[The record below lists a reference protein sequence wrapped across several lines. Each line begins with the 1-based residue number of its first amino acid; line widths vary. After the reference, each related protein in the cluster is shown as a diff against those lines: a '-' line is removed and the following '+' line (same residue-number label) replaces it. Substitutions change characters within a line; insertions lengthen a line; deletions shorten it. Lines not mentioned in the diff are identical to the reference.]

1 MIISRSNIANL
12 NQGFKAAFQA
22 GFSGITPTYQQ
33 IVTEVTSTTAEE
45 IYAWLNALP
54 GMREWIGPRVIKSVS
69 DSQYKIRNRDWE
81 DTISVDRNKIED
93 DVYGIYTPIFNELG
107 RAAAAHPD
115 KLVWQTLLDGFTV
128 DCFDGQSFFDTDHPV
143 GTKEAGTL
151 TSVSNLTAG
160 TGNPWFLVDLSRAL
174 KPIIYQKRKAVQFV
188 QKTDVRDD
196 NVFFD
201 RELIWGADGR
211 YATGYGFWQLAH
223 ASKAA
228 LTSETLNAART
239 AMMSLK
245 NDEGEKL
252 GIKPTHIIVGA
263 SNSQAARQL
272 LNAEVINATTNINRN
287 LVQVIESPWLD

>member
-1 MIISRSNIANL
+1 MIINRSNIANL

-22 GFSGITPTYQQ
+22 GFAGITPTYQQ

-54 GMREWIGPRVIKSVS
+54 GMREWIGTRVIKSVS

-115 KLVWQTLLDGFTV
+115 KLVWQTLLGGFTAE
-128 DCFDGQSFFDTDHPV
+128 CFDGQNFFDTDHPV

-151 TSVSNLTAG
+151 ASVSNLTAG

-228 LTSETLNAART
+228 LTSENLNAART
-239 AMMSLK
+239 AMMALK

-252 GIKPTHIIVGA
+252 GVKPTHIIVGA

-272 LNAEVINATTNINRN
+272 LNAETINATTNVDRN
-287 LVQVIESPWLD
+287 LVQIIESPWLD